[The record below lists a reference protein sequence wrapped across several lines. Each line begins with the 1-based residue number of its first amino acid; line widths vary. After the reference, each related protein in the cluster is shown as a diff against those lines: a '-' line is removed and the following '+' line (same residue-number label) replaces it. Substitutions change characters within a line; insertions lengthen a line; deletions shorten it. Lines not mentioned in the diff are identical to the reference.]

1 MKKQHQRELSEQ
13 KLIVTKKKLAES
25 SLKREIALKNQKDT
39 IEKKLEHNLIRAHE
53 RKKEKEFEIE
63 EQKEKARLKKI
74 QLDQVM

>member
-1 MKKQHQRELSEQ
+1 M
-13 KLIVTKKKLAES
+13 IVTKKKLAES

-74 QLDQVM
+74 